1 MEASKKKA
9 VMIGVIVGCLVLAGV
24 ITYLT
29 QRDKTDGPE
38 SLKPGVMYW
47 LKCTAE
53 GCGHE
58 WQMDRRDYFE
68 YLEEHQ
74 DPNKMAAP
82 GVVCPKCGGETGYR
96 AEKCEKCG
104 HIFMRGT
111 APHDFADRC
120 PECGHSKTEEERK
133 EARKKE

>member
-1 MEASKKKA
+1 MEESKKKP
-9 VMIGVIVGCLVLAGV
+9 VMIGVIIGCLVLAGV

-38 SLKPGVMYW
+38 SLERGVMYW

-74 DPNKMAAP
+74 DLNTMAAA
-82 GVVCPKCGGETGYR
+82 GVECPKCGGETGYR
-96 AEKCEKCG
+96 AEKCEKCE
-104 HIFMRGT
+104 HTFMRGT
-111 APHDFADRC
+111 VPHDFADRC
-120 PECGHSKTEEERK
+120 PECGYSKTEEERK
-133 EARKKE
+133 DTRKKE